1 MSMATNIINM
11 ALETNGHD
19 MERRGGEEYAL
30 APLADRIARGI
41 ASGLVMAMKELENHI
56 ASETRKVSDT
66 VGRRIDALQNALK
79 EAETRHQTDISTI
92 RNEAA
97 VTTSSLRE
105 TDAKH
110 EAALASARQ
119 ETSERIN
126 AITKELSLHHEDIT
140 AIKSTLNAFN
150 TTVEGLVQ
158 RLDRQADALRSLS
171 ASYAQRETEL
181 ATLVEGLARMRA
193 YPAPAPAATDRL

>member
-1 MSMATNIINM
+1 MATNIINL
-11 ALETNGHD
+11 AAETNGHELD
-19 MERRGGEEYAL
+19 RRNGEDYAL

-56 ASETRKVSDT
+56 ATETRKVSET
-66 VGRRIDALQNALK
+66 VGRRIDALQTAWK
-79 EAETRHQTDISTI
+79 EAETRNQTEIAAI
-92 RNEAA
+92 RSDAA
-97 VTTSSLRE
+97 VTTASLRE
-105 TDAKH
+105 ADAKH

-119 ETSERIN
+119 EASERIN
-126 AITKELSLHHEDIT
+126 AVSKEVSVHQEDIT

-150 TTVEGLVQ
+150 TTVEGIVQ

-181 ATLVEGLARMRA
+181 ASLVEGLARLRA
-193 YPAPAPAATDRL
+193 YPAPAPAPTDRL

>member
-1 MSMATNIINM
+1 MAANSM

-19 MERRGGEEYAL
+19 LERRNGDEYAL

-56 ASETRKVSDT
+56 ANETRKVSDS
-66 VGRRIDALQNALK
+66 VGRRIDALQSSFK
-79 EAETRHQTDISTI
+79 EAEVRHQTDIATI

-105 TDAKH
+105 ADAKH

-119 ETSERIN
+119 EASERIN
-126 AITKELSLHHEDIT
+126 SVCKELSVHQEDISS
-140 AIKSTLNAFN
+140 IKSTLTAFN
-150 TTVEGLVQ
+150 STVEGIVQ

-181 ATLVEGLARMRA
+181 ASLVEGLARMRA

>member
-1 MSMATNIINM
+1 MATNIINM

-19 MERRGGEEYAL
+19 TERRGGEEYAL

-66 VGRRIDALQNALK
+66 VGRRIDVLQSALK
-79 EAETRHQTDISTI
+79 EAETRHQTDIANI

-110 EAALASARQ
+110 EAALASSRQ
-119 ETSERIN
+119 ETSERIS
-126 AITKELSLHHEDIT
+126 ALAKELSLHQEDIT

-193 YPAPAPAATDRL
+193 YPAPAPTATDRL

>member
-1 MSMATNIINM
+1 MATNIINM
-11 ALETNGHD
+11 ALDTNGHD
-19 MERRGGEEYAL
+19 ERRGGEDYAL

-41 ASGLVMAMKELENHI
+41 ATGLVMAMKELENHI

-66 VGRRIDALQNALK
+66 VGRRIDALQSSFK
-79 EAETRHQTDISTI
+79 EAEVRHQTDIATI

-119 ETSERIN
+119 EASERIN
-126 AITKELSLHHEDIT
+126 SVCKELSVHQEDIT
-140 AIKSTLNAFN
+140 AIKSTLNTFN
-150 TTVEGLVQ
+150 TTIEGIVQ

-181 ATLVEGLARMRA
+181 ASLVEGLARLRA